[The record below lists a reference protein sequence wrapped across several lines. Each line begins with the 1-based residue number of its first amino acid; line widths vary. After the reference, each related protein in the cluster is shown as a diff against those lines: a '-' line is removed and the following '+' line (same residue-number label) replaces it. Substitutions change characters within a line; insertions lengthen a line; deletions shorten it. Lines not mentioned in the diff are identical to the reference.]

1 MNFTH
6 KILGS
11 LLFAGSLA
19 LVGCSDPV
27 SSAAPLV
34 TGEQK
39 IRALAVDD
47 FFVYWATQD
56 GSVKRVSRDGG
67 KATTLVSGQQAP
79 MTIAVDDKH
88 VYWSGEDGTIARTAK
103 QGGTE
108 EVLAHAGHE
117 SWLAIDPTHVY
128 FTTAA
133 GTVQKRSKDDESMT
147 ALAADQ
153 QVTHQFA
160 LNGTTL
166 LWADSNASVHELATG
181 DGSADPLV
189 PAQKQPD
196 LTAIS
201 STNIYWSNTGDVT
214 KGENTVGV
222 ARRDGSGVRLIA
234 PTSASFASAVM
245 GDDAFVYFGD
255 LNGGVNV
262 APIEAGEATQLAQGP
277 AGKVVMA
284 MDATSIYWAH
294 SAGGTIFTAPRQ

>member
-1 MNFTH
+1 MNFTR

-19 LVGCSDPV
+19 LVGCGDPV

-34 TGEQK
+34 TGEHGIK
-39 IRALAVDD
+39 AIAVDD

-67 KATTLVSGQQAP
+67 KATTLVSGQQSP
-79 MTIAVDDKH
+79 STIAVDGTH

-103 QGGTE
+103 EGGTAD
-108 EVLAHAGHE
+108 VLAQAGHK

-133 GTVQKRSKDDESMT
+133 GTVQKRSKVDESM
-147 ALAADQ
+147 ADLATDQ
-153 QVTHQFA
+153 KVAEQFA

-166 LWADSNASVHELATG
+166 LWADSNAAVHELATSS
-181 DGSADPLV
+181 GSADPLV
-189 PAQKQPD
+189 PAQKQPQ

-201 STNIYWSNTGDVT
+201 STNVYWSNTGDVT

-262 APIEAGEATQLAQGP
+262 APIEGGEATQLAQGP

-284 MDATSIYWAH
+284 MDSSSIYWAH
-294 SAGGTIFTAPRQ
+294 SSGGTIFTAPRQ